1 MKINENM
8 LKVILLFL
16 AVLFLI
22 GFTYLTEEI
31 EKITDTVTKLE
42 QKIEILKEDQSVTK
56 GILDAHLTN
65 TLSLDMGG
73 GEE

>member
-31 EKITDTVTKLE
+31 EEITDTITKLE
-42 QKIEILKEDQSVTK
+42 QKIEILEEDQSITK

-73 GEE
+73 EE